1 MEVASELGGKPSLRM
16 PHGPAL
22 PGPKQVS
29 RKTGSS
35 VQRGHEPDLGSAPDE
50 AAPKVSVVIACVN
63 GLPYVEEAIR
73 SFERQDGDISY
84 EILVA
89 DRCNRGCREVVRR
102 HPCAKLIEVDRAGVT
117 IPQLR
122 ALAIRQARGEL
133 IGITEDH
140 CIAPP
145 GWLGAMVRAHALG
158 HAIVG
163 GPIENA
169 ATQRL
174 IDWAVFFCE
183 YSAFAPPLAAGP
195 GAVPGNNTTYS
206 RALLPMLDDL
216 LDQGVWE
223 EEFNS
228 RLAAHGYATYL
239 EPSAAIIHK
248 KSFRAAEF
256 VAQRYYYARSYA
268 GLRLR
273 DGMLM
278 QRLTYAGFAATLL
291 APLLIQRIV
300 LNVWMKRR
308 HRRELIRSLPLLM
321 IFVAAWAWG
330 EVVGYLTGPG
340 DSLSRVE

>member
-1 MEVASELGGKPSLRM
+1 MEIPSEFGGRRPSQM
-16 PHGPAL
+16 PHGPVS
-22 PGPKQVS
+22 PRPKSVQPDHAADLGRPPAEAATQVS
-29 RKTGSS
+29 I
-35 VQRGHEPDLGSAPDE
+35 A
-50 AAPKVSVVIACVN
+50 IACVN
-63 GLPYVEEAIR
+63 GLPYIEEAIR
-73 SFERQDGDISY
+73 SFEHQDGDITY

-102 HPCAKLIEVDRAGVT
+102 HPRTRLIEVDRAGVT

-133 IGITEDH
+133 IGVTEDH
-140 CIAPP
+140 CMAPP
-145 GWLGAMVRAHALG
+145 GWLGAMVRAHAAG

-169 ATQRL
+169 ATGRL

-183 YSAFAPPLAAGP
+183 YSAFEPPLEAGP
-195 GAVPGNNTTYS
+195 GAVPGNNTTYA
-206 RALLPMLDDL
+206 RALLPIIDDL
-216 LDQGVWE
+216 LDLGVWE

-239 EPSAAIIHK
+239 DPSAAMMHK
-248 KSFRAAEF
+248 KSFGAAEF

-268 GLRLR
+268 GMRLR
-273 DGMLM
+273 DGVLL
-278 QRLTYAGFAATLL
+278 QRLMYAGFAATLL

-300 LNVWMKRR
+300 WNVWTKRR
-308 HRRELIRSLPLLM
+308 HRRELILSLPLLM
-321 IFVAAWAWG
+321 TFVAAWALG